1 MDRQVIFIGSFRIPD
16 REQWLPA
23 IEAMSKFVSAHVAG
37 ARFFHAFAN
46 ADGTEGTVIY
56 GHPNAE
62 SLDQHLAAASELIRE
77 GTDMVEVTEL
87 RLLGS
92 PNPATVERM
101 RAAGVPVSVQAHVV
115 GFERQ
120 PDG

>member
-1 MDRQVIFIGSFRIPD
+1 MFIGSFRIPD

-23 IEAMSKFVSAHVAG
+23 IEAMSEFVDTHVPG

-46 ADGTEGTVIY
+46 AEGTEGTVVY
-56 GHPNAE
+56 GHPSAE
-62 SLDQHLAAASELIRE
+62 SLDQHLAAAADLIRA
-77 GTDMVEVTEL
+77 GTNMVEVTGI
-87 RLLGS
+87 RLLGA
-92 PNPATVERM
+92 PHQATVEAM
-101 RAAGVPVSVQAHVV
+101 RAAGLHVSVQAHVV